1 MKVELKELEPCRR
14 LLEIEVPAEVV
25 QIRFDRFYAEL
36 GKTAKVP
43 GFRSGKAPRNI
54 LEMRYQGQAR
64 DEVLKRL
71 IPDSYR
77 EAMRSHS
84 LVPVDLP
91 EISEVKFERDRP
103 FSFKATVD
111 IRPEIKLGNF
121 KGLKVLKK
129 KAEVRTEEVTKALVE
144 LQEAS
149 VQYVT
154 VEARPVQMG
163 DYVSVDLEGFV
174 GEASIDKRNDLWLA
188 VDKGSYL
195 AGVPEGLV
203 GARQGETKDI
213 NVTLPEDFAKK
224 EFAKKMATFKV
235 RVKEIKEKRLPPLDD
250 ELATSLG
257 EFKSL
262 DDLREVIKR
271 DLGVRKDIECRTD
284 VENQIL
290 DQLIKRSPFEVP
302 GSLVKRQTDRLV
314 REAKARLLYQG
325 LKKEEIDS
333 QEELLGKTLTSDAL
347 RQVKVAFILGEIAD
361 REKIEASDGDIERRI
376 KEIARR
382 SNQQPEEVRA
392 YLEEKE
398 LLDNLRNELRTQKTL
413 DFLVASAKVK
423 ET

>member
-1 MKVELKELEPCRR
+1 MKVEVKELEPCRR

-25 QIRFDRFYAEL
+25 QIRFDQFYAEL

-54 LEMRYQGQAR
+54 LEMRYQGHAR

-84 LVPVDLP
+84 LAPVDLP

-111 IRPEIKLGNF
+111 IRPEVKLGNF
-121 KGLKVLKK
+121 KGLKVLKR
-129 KAEVRTEEVTKALVE
+129 KAEVRAEEVTKALVE

-149 VQYVT
+149 AQYVA

-224 EFAKKMATFKV
+224 EFAKKKAAFKV

-262 DDLREVIKR
+262 DDLREAVKR

-290 DQLIKRSPFEVP
+290 DQLIKRSSFEVP
-302 GSLVKRQTDRLV
+302 GSLVRRQTERLV

-325 LKKEEIDS
+325 LKREEIDS